1 MYTYIS
7 IVMYREMVNS
17 VIDIYIL
24 SIRKIYDDVNDGL
37 CILQDLV
44 VILNI
49 KQKKERFEKNR

>member
-7 IVMYREMVNS
+7 IVIYREMANS